1 MLARAPDLCGFN
13 KINMFNFLST
23 KSFAIDLGNNNTLLT
38 DQNQIL
44 LSQPSFIVFDVLKHS
59 VKAVGQEAYHIFEKN
74 HEQLKPVKPLRWG
87 VIADYDSASVMINE
101 LVSRVYRKNW
111 FNRFDRIISGVPFC
125 TTEVERRALRDSLDQ
140 FNARNTHLLF
150 EPLAAAVG
158 MGLNIREP
166 EGKMVIDMGG
176 GITEIVVI
184 SLSGV
189 ATFQAI
195 KVAGDTLTEEIQ
207 DYFRRAHNMAI
218 GWKTAE
224 HLKIQVGAATPELIN
239 PPAPVTV
246 RGKDVMEGI
255 PVMRK
260 VDHREIAIVL
270 DKSIQAIEQS
280 IIQTLE
286 VCPPELAADIYQN
299 GIHLTGGSAL
309 LLGLRERLQKNIHL
323 PVRVDEQP
331 LLSVS
336 KGISQALRDPK
347 KFKAVLIP

>member
-1 MLARAPDLCGFN
+1 MLNILP
-13 KINMFNFLST
+13 S

-44 LSQPSFIVFDVLKHS
+44 LSQPSFIVFDEEKHS
-59 VKAVGQEAYHIFEKN
+59 VKAVGDEAYSIFEKN

-87 VIADYDSASVMINE
+87 VIADYNSASVMINE
-101 LVSRVYRKNW
+101 MVSRVYKKNW
-111 FNRFDRIISGVPFC
+111 FSSFDHIISGVPFC

-140 FNARNTHLLF
+140 FNSRKTYLFF

-158 MGLNIREP
+158 MGMNIREP
-166 EGKMVIDMGG
+166 EGKMVIDIGG

-189 ATFQAI
+189 ATFQSI
-195 KVAGDTLTEEIQ
+195 KVAGDTFTEEIQ
-207 DYFRRAHNMAI
+207 DHFRRSHNLSI

-224 HLKIQVGAATPELIN
+224 QVKIQVGSAIHDLPN
-239 PPAPVTV
+239 PPAAMVV
-246 RGKDVMEGI
+246 RGKNIMEGI
-255 PVMRK
+255 PVTRK
-260 VDHREIAIVL
+260 VDHQEIAFVL
-270 DKSIQAIEQS
+270 NKSVQAIEQA

-286 VCPPELAADIYQN
+286 VCPPELAADIFQN

-309 LLGLRERLQKNIHL
+309 LRGISERIERNIHL
-323 PVRVDEQP
+323 PVHVDEQP

-336 KGISQALRDPK
+336 KGISLALRDPK
-347 KFKAVLIP
+347 KFKSVLFE